1 MMLKILC
8 LQQNKPFLYRKLS
21 FQVPFH
27 APGGAG
33 GEASKNF
40 FSFFPA
46 ELYKNIFTGN
56 KNQEKCRNKKKLHN
70 YTQQVKSMFICQSKK
85 TILKMSFKNSI

>member
-40 FSFFPA
+40 FSFFLQSYIKIFLR
-46 ELYKNIFTGN
+46 ETKLKKNAGTKKNYITTLN
-56 KNQEKCRNKKKLHN
+56 KLNLCLFAKVQKL
-70 YTQQVKSMFICQSKK
+70 F
-85 TILKMSFKNSI
+85 

>member
-56 KNQEKCRNKKKLHN
+56 KNQEKCRNKKNYITTLNKLN
-70 YTQQVKSMFICQSKK
+70 LCLFAKVKKLF
-85 TILKMSFKNSI
+85 

>member
-27 APGGAG
+27 AP
-33 GEASKNF
+33 
-40 FSFFPA
+40 

-56 KNQEKCRNKKKLHN
+56 KTQEKCRNKKKLHN